1 MMKLAGKT
9 ALITGGTDGIGL
21 RLARQLRAKGAHV
34 ILTGRTPGR
43 ISAAQGEGFEV
54 ITAELTGPDGVDAV
68 LAGLGARQLD
78 ILINNA
84 GMGTT
89 HDFRE
94 ALPDPAADERI
105 LWLNIHAPIR
115 LIVLL
120 MPMLRARPEA
130 MIVNVT
136 SGLALAPSTAAAIYC
151 ATKAAMRSYTQSLR
165 AQMKGQTKGGR
176 IHVLEALPPVVD
188 TAMTAHMTKAK
199 MTPEACAAQ
208 IIAGMERNES
218 QVNVGMVKLLAAV
231 HAVSPAIARRF
242 MLNF

>member
-1 MMKLAGKT
+1 MKLTGKT

-21 RLARQLRAKGAHV
+21 RLARQLRDKGVQV
-34 ILTGRTPGR
+34 ILTGRTPAR
-43 ISAAQGEGFEV
+43 ITAAQAEGFDV
-54 ITAELTGPDGVDAV
+54 IPAELTGAEGVDAV
-68 LAGLGARQLD
+68 LAGLGARQID

-84 GMGTT
+84 GMGAD

-136 SGLALAPSTAAAIYC
+136 SGLALAPSTASAIYC

-165 AQMKGQTKGGR
+165 AQMRGSQV
-176 IHVLEALPPVVD
+176 HVLEALPPVVD
-188 TAMTAHMTKAK
+188 TAMTAHMTKSK

-208 IIAGMERNES
+208 IIAGMERNAG

-231 HAVSPAIARRF
+231 HAVSPALARRF

>member
-1 MMKLAGKT
+1 MKLAGKT

-21 RLARQLRAKGAHV
+21 RLARQLRDKGAHV
-34 ILTGRTPGR
+34 ILTGRTPAR
-43 ISAAQGEGFEV
+43 IGAAQAEGFEV
-54 ITAELTGPDGVDAV
+54 ISAELTGPEGVDSV
-68 LAGLGARQLD
+68 LAGLGARQID

-84 GMGTT
+84 GMGTD

-120 MPMLRARPEA
+120 MPVLLARPEA

-136 SGLALAPSTAAAIYC
+136 SGLALAPSTASAIYC
-151 ATKAAMRSYTQSLR
+151 ATKAAMRSYSQSLR
-165 AQMKGQTKGGR
+165 AQMKGSR
-176 IHVLEALPPVVD
+176 VHVLEALPPVVD
-188 TAMTAHMTKAK
+188 TAMTAHMTKSK
-199 MTPEACAAQ
+199 MTPEACAAR
-208 IIAGMERNES
+208 IIAGMERGAP

-231 HAVSPAIARRF
+231 RAVSPALARRF

>member
-1 MMKLAGKT
+1 MKLTGKT

-21 RLARQLRAKGAHV
+21 RLARQLQAKGAQV
-34 ILTGRTPGR
+34 IVTGRTPAR
-43 ISAAQGEGFEV
+43 IGAARAEGLDV
-54 ITAELTGPDGVDAV
+54 IPAELTGPEGVDAV
-68 LAGLGARQLD
+68 LAGLGARQID

-84 GMGTT
+84 GMGTD

-136 SGLALAPSTAAAIYC
+136 SGLALAPSTASAIYC

-165 AQMKGQTKGGR
+165 AQMKGSR
-176 IHVLEALPPVVD
+176 VHVIEALPPVVD
-188 TAMTAHMTKAK
+188 TAMTAHMTKSK

-208 IIAGMERNES
+208 IIAAMERNAP

-231 HAVSPAIARRF
+231 HAISPALARRF